1 MATKTPRGNT
11 WGLMMGMMLA
21 WMFGTAAVAAGAR
34 EGQAGSTAY
43 DRETGEWRIGWPGRV
58 AKHDLVYLT
67 PPGDP
72 TQGIPLGSGD
82 VGALCW
88 TEGSKL
94 ILAVNKSNLW
104 DDAAFERF
112 ENWAPGQE
120 DLSTALRHAGRIV
133 LDFKLPVF
141 DPFYLS
147 DFEARL
153 GLADATLRVRAA
165 GPFGSVSVV
174 LRVTQPDGLI
184 LCRVKNDLREDTRLE
199 VVLERFGSRTF
210 SHWYR
215 QVNRSPE
222 IGLAGT
228 RAGGD
233 GGLMFLTHSLT
244 TGTFALGATLLG
256 PPAGPR
262 VVNAHAVVTTLDRAA
277 REEFALAAVV
287 TDPLPAG
294 QALAVAR
301 RRLAELGPEKINAI
315 ENKHEALWKA
325 FWLRSLME
333 SGDDYADNLW
343 HLAMYYANSSQ
354 RGASPGRFTFGLWGW
369 NRDVQPWDFYFH
381 WNQQQLYWPLNAAG
395 HHDLLETYLKY
406 RFDALPYARRDARE
420 VFGVAGAVVSDVTDR
435 RGFNSASEFKNHT
448 PVAEIALDFWRQ
460 YRFTGDLE
468 FLRTRA
474 LPYLVEAASFFAS
487 LFERDKDGLYHAKRG
502 TGYEGW
508 IELRDAISEL
518 TYGRVLFTA
527 AVEAARAARVSL
539 PQAARW
545 AEMAKNMAPL
555 PTVRVE
561 ERWMAFDGGR
571 RTYRIGPFKGASAA
585 SPDRLAA
592 GDGIEEKRRLTGL
605 RPPEDPAA
613 LEDVSLLRI
622 IQLIENGTFPSGRKV
637 PGVRIPVEREGYD
650 GIFPTVEYSAVFPSG
665 LIGLANRGEPI
676 FEAAVNTARLYAPD
690 LMGWDPLP
698 IVLARLG
705 LGTELAEILK
715 GHPDRWQFYPSG
727 LGHYGPPDIMKAES
741 SLRFARHRVSDV
753 TPGAPKKGAPDDTFP
768 MENWPFRHMD
778 LEALSVFSA
787 ALNEALL
794 QSHEGVIRIA
804 PAVDRGRDARFTLH
818 AAGGFVVSAEIR
830 DGAPLWI
837 AIRSLRGEACR
848 VANPW
853 PEAFLYHN
861 GKLGSRTGEK
871 TIQLDTRT
879 GEFLVLAPG
888 EEAWREW
895 RTEAVDYPANAKEKT
910 SPGGMTSLGLPRM
923 F

>member
-1 MATKTPRGNT
+1 MTKSFIRIAALGIF
-11 WGLMMGMMLA
+11 LA
-21 WMFGTAAVAAGAR
+21 ASLAGAR
-34 EGQAGSTAY
+34 AVPSGQTPF
-43 DRETGEWRIGWPGRV
+43 DRETGEWRIGWPGRI

-82 VGALCW
+82 VGVLCW

-94 ILAVNKSNLW
+94 ILALNKSNLW
-104 DDAAFERF
+104 DDAAFGRF

-120 DLSTALRHAGRIV
+120 DVSTALRHAGRLV
-133 LDFKLPVF
+133 VDFKLPVF

-153 GLADATLRVRAA
+153 SLADATLRVRAA
-165 GPFGSVSVV
+165 GPFGSLSVL
-174 LRVTQPDGLI
+174 LRVTQPDGFI
-184 LCRVKNDLREDTRLE
+184 LCRVKNELREKTRLE
-199 VVLERFGSRTF
+199 AVLERFGSRTF

-215 QVNRSPE
+215 QVNRDPE
-222 IGLAGT
+222 IGLPGT
-228 RAGGD
+228 RSAAGE
-233 GGLMFLTHSLT
+233 GLVFLTHRLT
-244 TGTFALGATLLG
+244 TGTFAVAAAALPGGIMDA
-256 PPAGPR
+256 R
-262 VVNAHAVVTTLDRAA
+262 VVNAHAAALATDDAA
-277 REEFALAAVV
+277 RAEFALAVVV
-287 TDPLPAG
+287 TDPLPEGEADG
-294 QALAVAR
+294 LAR
-301 RRLAELGPEKINAI
+301 RRLAELKPEKIDAI
-315 ENKHEALWKA
+315 EKQHESLWKA

-343 HLAMYYANSSQ
+343 HLTMYFANASQ

-381 WNQQQLYWPLNAAG
+381 WNQQELYWPLNAAG

-406 RFDALPYARRDARE
+406 RFDALPYAKRDARE
-420 VFGVAGAVVSDVTDR
+420 VFGIEGAVVSDVTDR

-460 YRFTGDLE
+460 FRFAGDLE

-474 LPYLVEAASFFAS
+474 LPYMIEAARFFES
-487 LFERDKDGLYHAKRG
+487 LFEKGDDGLYHAKRG

-518 TYGRVLFTA
+518 TYGRILLAA
-527 AVEAARAARVSL
+527 AVEAARTARVSL
-539 PQAARW
+539 PEAARW
-545 AEMAKNMAPL
+545 TEISKKMAPL
-555 PTVRVE
+555 PTVPVE
-561 ERWMAFDGGR
+561 EAWMAFEGGR
-571 RTYRIGPFKGASAA
+571 RTYKAGPFKGALAA

-592 GDGIEEKRRLTGL
+592 GFGIEEKKWLSGLHPPADTG
-605 RPPEDPAA
+605 AM
-613 LEDVSLLRI
+613 EDVSLLRT
-622 IQLIENGTFPSGRKV
+622 IQLIEKGAFPSGRKV
-637 PGVRIPVEREGYD
+637 PGVRVPAEREGYD

-665 LIGLANRGEPI
+665 LIGLANRGEPA

-705 LGTELAEILK
+705 LGTELTEILK
-715 GHPDRWQFYPSG
+715 GHPDRWQFFPSG

-741 SLRFARHRVSDV
+741 TLRFARHMVSGVVSGQAEKPSPEND
-753 TPGAPKKGAPDDTFP
+753 FP
-768 MENWPFRHMD
+768 MESWPFRHMD
-778 LEALSVFSA
+778 LEASSVFAA

-794 QSHEGVIRIA
+794 QSHEGIIRVA
-804 PAVDRGRDARFTLH
+804 PAVAKAQNARFTLH
-818 AAGGFVVSAEIR
+818 AAGGFVVSAEIH

-837 AIRSLRGEACR
+837 AIRSLRGGTCR
-848 VANPW
+848 VVNPW
-853 PEAFLYHN
+853 PEARLYVN
-861 GKLGSRTGEK
+861 GKLRSRTGEN
-871 TIQLDTRT
+871 TISPGTRA
-879 GEFLVLAPG
+879 GDIIILAPT
-888 EEAWREW
+888 EEAWRAW
-895 RTEAVDYPANAKEKT
+895 RTVDVDYAPNAKEKT

>member
-1 MATKTPRGNT
+1 MTKSLLKLSVHGII
-11 WGLMMGMMLA
+11 LSAILL
-21 WMFGTAAVAAGAR
+21 AAGAS
-34 EGQAGSTAY
+34 GAWAASDGSTPF
-43 DRETGEWRIGWPGRV
+43 DRQTGEWRIGWPGRV

-72 TQGIPLGSGD
+72 TQGFPLGSGD
-82 VGALCW
+82 VGVLCW

-120 DLSTALRHAGRIV
+120 DVSTALRHAGRLV
-133 LDFKLPVF
+133 VDFKLPVF

-153 GLADATLRVRAA
+153 SLADATLRVRAA
-165 GPFGSVSVV
+165 GAFGSVSVV

-184 LCRVKNDLREDTRLE
+184 LCRVRNELREETRLE
-199 VVLERFGSRTF
+199 AVLERFGSRTF

-215 QVNRSPE
+215 QVNRDPE
-222 IGLAGT
+222 IGLPGT
-228 RAGGD
+228 RSAAGG
-233 GGLMFLTHSLT
+233 GLIALTHPLT
-244 TGTFALGATLLG
+244 TGTFAIAAAALPGRAMD
-256 PPAGPR
+256 AR
-262 VVNAHAVVTTLDRAA
+262 VVNAHAAALSIDSAA
-277 REEFALAAVV
+277 REEFTLAAVV
-287 TDPLPAG
+287 TDPLPEG
-294 QALAVAR
+294 RALDVAR
-301 RRLAELGPEKINAI
+301 RRLAELNPERIDAV
-315 ENKHEALWKA
+315 ERAHEALWKA
-325 FWLRSLME
+325 FWTRSLME

-406 RFDALPYARRDARE
+406 RFDALPYAKRDARE

-518 TYGRVLFTA
+518 TYGRVLFLA

-539 PQAARW
+539 PQAALW

-561 ERWMAFDGGR
+561 ERWMVFDGNR
-571 RTYRIGPFKGASAA
+571 PIYRIGPFKGASAA

-613 LEDVSLLRI
+613 MEDVSLLRV

-705 LGTELAEILK
+705 LGPELAEILK
-715 GHPDRWQFYPSG
+715 GHPDRWQFFPNG

-741 SLRFARHRVSDV
+741 TLRFARHRVSGVATGQAEKPSPEKD
-753 TPGAPKKGAPDDTFP
+753 FP
-768 MENWPFRHMD
+768 MEAWPFRHMD
-778 LEALSVFSA
+778 LEASSVFA
-787 ALNEALL
+787 AAMNEALL
-794 QSHEGVIRIA
+794 QSHDGVIRVA
-804 PAVDRGRDARFTLH
+804 PAVAPARNARFTLH

-837 AIRSLRGEACR
+837 ALRSLRGGACR

-853 PEAFLYHN
+853 PEALLYRN

-871 TIQLDTRT
+871 TIRLNTRT

-888 EEAWREW
+888 EEAWRDW
-895 RTEAVDYPANAKEKT
+895 RTEAVEYAPNTKEKT

>member
-1 MATKTPRGNT
+1 MPKRTYTTGAVLGALLLAMA
-11 WGLMMGMMLA
+11 A
-21 WMFGTAAVAAGAR
+21 AAGAAG
-34 EGQAGSTAY
+34 EAAGSGLPTPF

-58 AKHDLVYLT
+58 ARHDLVYLS

-82 VGALCW
+82 VGVLCW

-94 ILAVNKSNLW
+94 ILAINKSNLW

-112 ENWAPGQE
+112 DNWAPDQE
-120 DLSTALRHAGRIV
+120 DVSTALRHAGRLIV
-133 LDFKLPVF
+133 DFKLPVF
-141 DPFYLS
+141 DTFYLS

-165 GPFGSVSVV
+165 GPFGVVSIV
-174 LRVTQPDGLI
+174 LRVIQPGGLI
-184 LCRVKNDLREDTRLE
+184 LCRVKNELRGDTRLE
-199 VVLERFGSRTF
+199 AVLERFGSRTF

-215 QVNRSPE
+215 QVSRDPG
-222 IGLAGT
+222 IGLPGT
-228 RAGGD
+228 RSTAGG
-233 GGLMFLTHSLT
+233 GLIALTHPLT
-244 TGTFALGATLLG
+244 TGTFAVAAAALPGRIFNA
-256 PPAGPR
+256 R
-262 VVNAHAVVTTLDRAA
+262 VDNDHAAALASDCAA

-294 QALAVAR
+294 RALAEAR
-301 RRLAELGPEKINAI
+301 RRLTELDPGKLAALET
-315 ENKHEALWKA
+315 EHERLWKA

-343 HLAMYYANSSQ
+343 HLAMYFANGSQ

-369 NRDVQPWDFYFH
+369 NRDVQPWAFYFH

-406 RFDALPYARRDARE
+406 RFDALPSARRDARE
-420 VFGVAGAVVSDVTDR
+420 VFGVTGAVVSDVTDR

-474 LPYLVEAASFFAS
+474 LPYMIEAAGFFES
-487 LFERDKDGLYHAKRG
+487 LFERGPDGLVHAKRG

-518 TYGRVLFTA
+518 TYGRVLLA
-527 AVEAARAARVSL
+527 AVVEAARAARVAL

-545 AEMAKNMAPL
+545 TEMARNMAPL
-555 PTVRVE
+555 PIVPVE
-561 ERWMAFDGGR
+561 ASWMNFDGGR
-571 RTYRIGPFKGASAA
+571 PTYRVGPFKGQAAA
-585 SPDRLAA
+585 SLDRLAA

-605 RPPEDPAA
+605 GPPGDPAA
-613 LEDVSLLRI
+613 VEDVSLIRI
-622 IQLIENGTFPSGRKV
+622 IQLIEHGTFPSGRKI
-637 PGVRIPVEREGYD
+637 PGVRVPIDREGHD

-705 LGTELAEILK
+705 LGEELAEILK
-715 GHPDRWQFYPSG
+715 GHPDRWQFFPSG

-741 SLRFARHRVSDV
+741 TFRFARHRVSGV
-753 TPGAPKKGAPDDTFP
+753 VPGRAEMPSPQADFP
-768 MENWPFRHMD
+768 MESWPFRHMD
-778 LEALSVFSA
+778 LEASSVFAA
-787 ALNEALL
+787 ALNESLL
-794 QSHEGVIRIA
+794 QSHDGLIRIA
-804 PAVDRGRDARFTLH
+804 PAVARDRNARFTLH
-818 AAGGFVVSAEIR
+818 AIGGFVVSAEVR
-830 DGAPLWI
+830 GGAPAWV
-837 AIRSLRGEACR
+837 AIRSLRGETCL

-853 PEAFLYHN
+853 PEARLYRN
-861 GKLGSRTGEK
+861 GKLRSRTGER
-871 TIQLDTRT
+871 TIRLPTRP
-879 GEFLVLAPG
+879 GDRLVLAPT
-888 EEAWREW
+888 EAAWRDW
-895 RTEAVDYPANAKEKT
+895 RTEAVDYPSNAKEKT
-910 SPGGMTSLGLPRM
+910 SPGGQTSLGLPRM